1 MPHTLIVG
9 QTNTGKTTLA
19 LDMCRRWKQAGFAT
33 LVLDPMLDTRWS
45 GIVDLQT
52 ADKAEFLRAYFN
64 SRNARVFIDESIEVA
79 SNSDKDIIYTATRGR
94 HYGHANVY
102 ISQRANSV
110 ARNIRTMCF
119 QVASFKQHAD
129 DAKILSREFGSDELM
144 GVTKLQRG
152 QFIWSN
158 GFQNAKGKVF

>member
-19 LDMCRRWKQAGFAT
+19 LKMCEAWKRAGFVT
-33 LVLDPMLDTRWS
+33 LVLDPTLDTRWR
-45 GIVDLQT
+45 GMTDLHT
-52 ADKAEFLRAYFN
+52 ADKETFLRAYFN

-94 HYGHANVY
+94 HYGHCNVY

-110 ARNIRTMCF
+110 ARNIH
-119 QVASFKQHAD
+119 V
-129 DAKILSREFGSDELM
+129 LS
-144 GVTKLQRG
+144 
-152 QFIWSN
+152 
-158 GFQNAKGKVF
+158 GF